1 MQSPSPHWNWNLPH
15 NDFVAIM
22 KKKIRISKLN
32 LLLRIYG
39 MMHKPFAVV
48 VDSATGGMY
57 VVDVDPITDSRVLLK
72 NIYIK

>member
-1 MQSPSPHWNWNLPH
+1 M
-15 NDFVAIM
+15 
-22 KKKIRISKLN
+22 N